1 MLDRVKSISALSTH
15 PAVKGLNRSSS
26 IKKQKTELIQ
36 LEIGM
41 IIMTIIIIA
50 ISVSII
56 VVVFGGGGV
65 VRRKVRTSNPPLKV
79 NKLA

>member
-15 PAVKGLNRSSS
+15 PAVKGLNRTSS
-26 IKKQKTELIQ
+26 IKKQKTELIE

-41 IIMTIIIIA
+41 IIMTIIIA

-56 VVVFGGGGV
+56 VIVFGGGGV

>member
-1 MLDRVKSISALSTH
+1 
-15 PAVKGLNRSSS
+15 
-26 IKKQKTELIQ
+26 
-36 LEIGM
+36 M
-41 IIMTIIIIA
+41 IIMTIIIA

-56 VVVFGGGGV
+56 VVVFGDGGV

>member
-15 PAVKGLNRSSS
+15 PAVKGLNRTSST
-26 IKKQKTELIQ
+26 KKQKTELIE
-36 LEIGM
+36 LETGM
-41 IIMTIIIIA
+41 IIMTIIIA

-56 VVVFGGGGV
+56 VVVFGGDGV
-65 VRRKVRTSNPPLKV
+65 VQRKVRASNPPLKV